1 MSTRIVLMN
10 ALFDQFQSFL
20 AELSEMYPED
30 DDFQSF
36 STTIKLVRNTNPSLL
51 PKYIFEHTSQFEQQI
66 LSKNES
72 FFMNYSFVEYGDQV
86 NIDIFS
92 KLKQYVQTMDAKSK
106 ENVWKYI
113 QNIFKLASS
122 LNKTS

>member
-36 STTIKLVRNTNPSLL
+36 LTTIKLIRNTNPSLL
-51 PKYIFEHTSQFEQQI
+51 PKYIFEHTTQFEEQI

-86 NIDIFS
+86 NLDIFS